1 MKFLVDFSNVNLVF
15 DQALEIRKKVFCEE
29 QNYPLYEEIDEYD
42 ELSFHVIGFY
52 NNKAICCARIVKKN
66 EEWYL
71 GRIAVLKKFRSQGIG
86 LQLVNYLVNFTT
98 DKLKADKIY
107 LNAQETAIKL
117 YEKMGFKI
125 VSEPF
130 YEGTIRHFK
139 MAR

>member
-1 MKFLVDFSNVNLVF
+1 M
-15 DQALEIRKKVFCEE
+15 
-29 QNYPLYEEIDEYD
+29 
-42 ELSFHVIGFY
+42 SFHVIGFY
-52 NNKAICCARIVKKN
+52 NNKEICCARIVKKN

>member
-1 MKFLVDFSNVNLVF
+1 M
-15 DQALEIRKKVFCEE
+15 
-29 QNYPLYEEIDEYD
+29 
-42 ELSFHVIGFY
+42 
-52 NNKAICCARIVKKN
+52 
-66 EEWYL
+66 
-71 GRIAVLKKFRSQGIG
+71 
-86 LQLVNYLVNFTT
+86 NYLVNFTT